1 MMIVLLQ
8 CYINDRKTFVIFCLF
23 GGFCCVCVCV
33 CVFVLVLKFTKYF
46 LRVKKFL
53 SFLLICPSGNV
64 LPRRAQRKKL
74 FRACCLWQGCT
85 IPRVYK
91 GRYKAQTAVVKDPL
105 SRTPAAA
112 TAVTMRSGSCIAVIS
127 QWKVVRN
134 INCKSLK
141 NNIEPS
147 PQ

>member
-1 MMIVLLQ
+1 MIGKHLLF
-8 CYINDRKTFVIFCLF
+8 FVCFVWGFLFCVF
-23 GGFCCVCVCV
+23 VY
-33 CVFVLVLKFTKYF
+33 VFVLVLKFTKYF

-74 FRACCLWQGCT
+74 FRACCLWQGCI

-147 PQ
+147 P

>member
-1 MMIVLLQ
+1 MIGKHLLF
-8 CYINDRKTFVIFCLF
+8 FVCFVWGFLFCVF
-23 GGFCCVCVCV
+23 VY
-33 CVFVLVLKFTKYF
+33 VFVLVLKFTKYF

-74 FRACCLWQGCT
+74 FRACCLWQGCI

-105 SRTPAAA
+105 SRTPVAA

-127 QWKVVRN
+127 QWKMVRN

-147 PQ
+147 P

>member
-1 MMIVLLQ
+1 MIGKHLLF
-8 CYINDRKTFVIFCLF
+8 FVCFVWGFLFCVF
-23 GGFCCVCVCV
+23 VY
-33 CVFVLVLKFTKYF
+33 VFVLVLKFTKYF

-74 FRACCLWQGCT
+74 FRACCLWQGCI

-112 TAVTMRSGSCIAVIS
+112 TAVTMRSGSCIAVIR

-147 PQ
+147 P

>member
-1 MMIVLLQ
+1 MIGKHLLF
-8 CYINDRKTFVIFCLF
+8 FVCFVWGFLFCVF
-23 GGFCCVCVCV
+23 VY
-33 CVFVLVLKFTKYF
+33 VFVLVLKFTKYF

-74 FRACCLWQGCT
+74 FRACCLWQGCI

-105 SRTPAAA
+105 SRTPVAA

-147 PQ
+147 P